1 MPEESA
7 GCGIMSM
14 PDKKS
19 KKKIEVV
26 FKSASGFG
34 IGIYYFKGFIASAS
48 GVDSMISIN
57 ILFWTILFLTIPE
70 GK

>member
-1 MPEESA
+1 M
-7 GCGIMSM
+7 MSM

-34 IGIYYFKGFIASAS
+34 IGIYYFKGFIAAD
-48 GVDSMISIN
+48 VDSMISIN
-57 ILFWTILFLTIPE
+57 ILFWTILFLTIPAE
-70 GK
+70 AD

>member
-26 FKSASGFG
+26 FNTANGFG
-34 IGIYYFKGFIASAS
+34 IGIYWFKGFIASD
-48 GVDSMISIN
+48 VDSMISIN
-57 ILFWTILFLTIPE
+57 ILFWTILFLTIPAE
-70 GK
+70 AD